1 MKGHIVMKVYLLK
14 DVPKI
19 GMAGE
24 VLKVADGFGQNF
36 LLPRKLA
43 VEVTAQNESFYAQ
56 REKIVEHRKEVVATK
71 TSMLAEKI
79 GSLKLTLKRKMHDDG
94 KLYGA
99 VNALEIVDLLAE
111 KGISVSKSQIDLD
124 KSIKTKGSYE
134 VTIKLSSSLKPTI
147 KLTIIPE

>member
-1 MKGHIVMKVYLLK
+1 MKVYLLK

-43 VEVTAQNESFYAQ
+43 VEITIQNESFYMQ
-56 REKIVEHRKEVVATK
+56 REKVVEHRKEVVATK

-79 GSLKLTLKRKMHDDG
+79 GSIKLTLKRKMHDDG

-99 VNALEIVDLLAE
+99 ISALEIVDLLAE
-111 KGISVSKSQIDLD
+111 KGVSISKSQVDLD
-124 KSIKTKGSYE
+124 KSIKAKGSYD
-134 VTIKLSSSLKPTI
+134 VTIKLSSSLKPTV
-147 KLTIIPE
+147 KLTIISE